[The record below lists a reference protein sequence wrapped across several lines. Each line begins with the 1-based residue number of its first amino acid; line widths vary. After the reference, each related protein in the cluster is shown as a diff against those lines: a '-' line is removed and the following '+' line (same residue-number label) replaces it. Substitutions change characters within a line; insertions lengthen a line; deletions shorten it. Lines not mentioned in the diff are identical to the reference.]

1 MVAYGA
7 LEMGVSDNRGA
18 LNRVPPI
25 VGNSQMYTDFGAE
38 VLRLTFG
45 LRGSARF

>member
-18 LNRVPPI
+18 LNRVSPI
-25 VGNSQMYTDFGAE
+25 VGNSQMYTRISELKFCG
-38 VLRLTFG
+38 
-45 LRGSARF
+45 